1 MTLMTKIGAA
11 FLTLAAALPAF
22 GADGFLNIQPAY
34 KPKEAVSTARVEG
47 LALHDKFC
55 LYGWADLDKTG
66 DEALPGKA
74 RFGELRLDYTALD
87 TKVASVALSSEFEGV
102 TDGADRQKFGVTITP
117 KLGEKNYTSIELW
130 GHQTASS
137 RGPQTSL
144 FTKQHLSDK
153 VSTSALLVYDF
164 AKSET
169 PASWYREFEGEYKFS
184 DGVRAFGQ
192 VRFAGDPSAWNP
204 TYVAGVKFCPVGEK
218 TFF

>member
-1 MTLMTKIGAA
+1 MRIVERTLIIIKPDAVNRGLVGEVVHRFERKGIKIIGM
-11 FLTLAAALPAF
+11 
-22 GADGFLNIQPAY
+22 
-34 KPKEAVSTARVEG
+34 KME
-47 LALHDKFC
+47 
-55 LYGWADLDKTG
+55 
-66 DEALPGKA
+66 
-74 RFGELRLDYTALD
+74 
-87 TKVASVALSSEFEGV
+87 
-102 TDGADRQKFGVTITP
+102 
-117 KLGEKNYTSIELW
+117 
-130 GHQTASS
+130 
-137 RGPQTSL
+137 
-144 FTKQHLSDK
+144 HLSDK